1 MKNLRIFLVFCLSVI
16 LILPANAFT
25 VVIDA
30 GHGGKDPGAIGTTGK
45 EKDLNLAVSL
55 RLAEYFKQEAPD
67 IDVYLTRSTDVFLTL
82 QERADF
88 VNKHNADL
96 FICVH
101 TNAAENKSV
110 AGTETY
116 TLGLHK
122 QASNLAVA
130 MRENSVITLEDDYQT
145 KYQGFDPK
153 SVESYIMF
161 EFAQDQY
168 MDRSIQFADQVQKQF
183 KNTLNRQDKGV
194 RQAGFW
200 VLHKSACP
208 SVLIEMGFITN
219 KAEEQYLLSKKGQG
233 EIAYAIFTAFKN
245 YKTLIDRRKQVVEK
259 DSVYGLQ
266 VGFTQKPAEKNVE
279 KDTVPA
285 LPNDE
290 KQPVYYVQIFTV
302 KHELKKGDPTFK
314 GETDCFYV
322 KKGNL
327 YKYMCGKETDYEK
340 ITALRET
347 LRQKFPDCFVVAFL
361 GDKQIKINDALNL
374 QHIQKK

>member
-16 LILPANAFT
+16 LILPASAFT

-259 DSVYGLQ
+259 DSVYGLN
-266 VGFTQKPAEKNVE
+266 VVSTQKPAEKKVE
-279 KDTVPA
+279 KDTIPA
-285 LPNDE
+285 LSNDE

-314 GETDCFYV
+314 GEADCFYI